1 MLTIGQEHFPPAEIS
16 TFPWEL
22 HSVTFSADSTHLF
35 SGSRG
40 EVGMWRIQDRQQF
53 ATMAADACCLAVSKD
68 DERIAAGTW
77 WGGVVVWDGKTHEQV
92 FTHTQNTTDV
102 YMIRGVDFS
111 PDSTQLLVAWRDTV
125 SVWDLSSHKQV
136 QILCHGS
143 SRVFAAKYSPQGD
156 RIATGTRKS
165 VQVWDSRN
173 GCLLMKIKVKVT
185 PRFNTGLLW
194 LNNHLFVVSQTSI
207 KQFDASTGSVV
218 SEWPIR
224 HSNGQSCIALPKH
237 GQFIVYSTNHTVM
250 LWDTSTHTTLGA
262 FHHFQELC
270 SVAIS
275 PDDRRLAIGE
285 EEGNITI
292 KNLPCV
298 NASIVQIN
306 TLFTVNRINTHVRP
320 PKVNK
325 NKTRN
330 LRFLQVTAVPTI
342 HSTPCR

>member
-1 MLTIGQEHFPPAEIS
+1 
-16 TFPWEL
+16 
-22 HSVTFSADSTHLF
+22 
-35 SGSRG
+35 
-40 EVGMWRIQDRQQF
+40 
-53 ATMAADACCLAVSKD
+53 
-68 DERIAAGTW
+68 
-77 WGGVVVWDGKTHEQV
+77 
-92 FTHTQNTTDV
+92 
-102 YMIRGVDFS
+102 
-111 PDSTQLLVAWRDTV
+111 
-125 SVWDLSSHKQV
+125 
-136 QILCHGS
+136 
-143 SRVFAAKYSPQGD
+143 
-156 RIATGTRKS
+156 
-165 VQVWDSRN
+165 
-173 GCLLMKIKVKVT
+173 MKIKVKVT

-298 NASIVQIN
+298 NASQGEQEQDEKPSISASHGSSDDPLN
-306 TLFTVNRINTHVRP
+306 SMPNKASKHASLPRIANSILRGLIGFR
-320 PKVNK
+320 KG
-325 NKTRN
+325 TRAH
-330 LRFLQVTAVPTI
+330 R
-342 HSTPCR
+342 